1 MIVDDEEDKELKLD
15 IQMIKEMLIYSSLD
29 VVKSLKSQ
37 YLHSEQLIENI
48 IPLIDL
54 QPLKDYHPNLSLLLS
69 RERSLENI

>member
-54 QPLKDYHPNLSLLLS
+54 
-69 RERSLENI
+69 